1 MKSKIALMAGL
12 LLAGTIATQAQAVS
26 YTNEVPIEAHY
37 DKINDDGEVPVWVG
51 TQEWQRAIQAALEV
65 YPNPSNGVFTVKLPE
80 QITVSEILLY
90 DLTGRIVQQRKGD
103 AVLATSGTRID
114 LSEQQNGMYLLV
126 LRNGTYTFV
135 HRIVKLGLIDIL
147 EARKR

>member
-1 MKSKIALMAGL
+1 MKRSITLMAGL

-26 YTNEVPIEAHY
+26 YTTELPKEGHF
-37 DKINDDGEVPVWVG
+37 DKIDDPGFPP
-51 TQEWQRAIQAALEV
+51 TAMSAPEWQRAIQASLEV

-80 QITVSEILLY
+80 QITVSEISIY

-126 LRNGTYTFV
+126 LRNGTDTFV
-135 HRIVKLGLIDIL
+135 LRLVKL
-147 EARKR
+147 

>member
-12 LLAGTIATQAQAVS
+12 LLAGTIATQAQVVD
-26 YTNEVPIEAHY
+26 YTNKVPLEAHF
-37 DKINDDGEVPVWVG
+37 DKIDDPGVQPTWMSAP
-51 TQEWQRAIQAALEV
+51 EWQRAIQASLMV

-80 QITVSEILLY
+80 QITVSEISIY

-126 LRNGTYTFV
+126 LRNGTDTFV
-135 HRIVKLGLIDIL
+135 HRLVKL
-147 EARKR
+147 